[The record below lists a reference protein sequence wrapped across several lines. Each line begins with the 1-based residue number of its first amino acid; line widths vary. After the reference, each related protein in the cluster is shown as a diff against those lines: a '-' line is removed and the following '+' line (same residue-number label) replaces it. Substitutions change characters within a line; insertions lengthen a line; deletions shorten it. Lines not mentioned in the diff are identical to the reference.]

1 MNRLVK
7 IPANAFSRLRKAA
20 MSSTASVS
28 SSSAAAPET
37 YSTGVQIMH
46 WTMGGALMGSV
57 AYVLLAQNTEDKAVK
72 GRYMFLHKSCGLLA
86 AGLLLPRLFIRAT
99 SLSPGPLKG
108 PITKIEEIASKISHA
123 ALYGLMIVLP
133 VTGVSMGYFSG
144 FGLPF
149 FFTTIPGASKED
161 KRPDIS
167 KQAFGIHKLA
177 GQALEYL
184 VPLHI
189 FAALGHVA
197 RGHGIFSRILSVTS
211 KK

>member
-1 MNRLVK
+1 
-7 IPANAFSRLRKAA
+7 
-20 MSSTASVS
+20 
-28 SSSAAAPET
+28 
-37 YSTGVQIMH
+37 
-46 WTMGGALMGSV
+46 MGGALMGSV

-86 AGLLLPRLFIRAT
+86 AGLLMPRLFLRAT
-99 SLSPGPLKG
+99 STAPGPLKAS
-108 PITKIEEIASKISHA
+108 ITKVEEIGAKLSHA

-167 KQAFGIHKLA
+167 KQAFSIHKLA

-184 VPLHI
+184 VPFHV
-189 FAALGHVA
+189 FAALSHAV
-197 RGHGIFSRILSVTS
+197 RGHAIFSRILSISS